1 MVMEVDEDE
10 GYKAERAYVALLH
23 GENKTFLLYAASLG
37 NRLRQLDAD
46 TRRVLL
52 VGKSAEDHPAPQGEH
67 VKSLSAIWEVE
78 EVDLVDCPV
87 ADKSRR
93 KRHRYVF
100 TKLRCLEVPY
110 RRIIFLDLDVIVRSS
125 PAPLFEVPA
134 PAGMYHGRW
143 DRGQA
148 QHGVPLPPEAF
159 YDDGCI
165 GCVNAGLLR
174 FDPPANSSARRALV
188 KNMLEQ
194 VKALSKSDE
203 SYLPEQYFMV
213 KELNGWH
220 HIAVAWNCEVNPE
233 WFIQYGRGK
242 RRAHS
247 VLKAEM
253 HDDWWKLGGTEE
265 ELRKNVHM
273 FHFSGQWLQPWWYIH
288 LDPEDAM
295 KVIKKHY
302 ACRDKRGMIALAV
315 GDWLRGI
322 QELQKSDE
330 YSAEQA
336 VFQEIIDELKHKARR
351 WWEEVSLC
359 KLCKNPKEEGEDLCE
374 ECEVQSHKDDKENG
388 HAGLP
393 FKKCQVSQKKR
404 SSPLGKKEEK
414 PEEV

>member
-1 MVMEVDEDE
+1 M
-10 GYKAERAYVALLH
+10 A
-23 GENKTFLLYAASLG
+23 G
-37 NRLRQLDAD
+37 NQ
-46 TRRVLL
+46 
-52 VGKSAEDHPAPQGEH
+52 
-67 VKSLSAIWEVE
+67 
-78 EVDLVDCPV
+78 
-87 ADKSRR
+87 
-93 KRHRYVF
+93 
-100 TKLRCLEVPY
+100 
-110 RRIIFLDLDVIVRSS
+110 
-125 PAPLFEVPA
+125 VPA

-388 HAGLP
+388 HAGTCARE
-393 FKKCQVSQKKR
+393 KHNAKSVKRSGQARWGRKKR
-404 SSPLGKKEEK
+404 SPKKFDSGG
-414 PEEV
+414 